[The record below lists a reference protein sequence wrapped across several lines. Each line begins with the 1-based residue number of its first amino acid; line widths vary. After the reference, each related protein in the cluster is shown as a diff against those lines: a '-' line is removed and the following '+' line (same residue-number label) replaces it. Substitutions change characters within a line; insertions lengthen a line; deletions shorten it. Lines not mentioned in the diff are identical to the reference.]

1 MFLPAPRPGRHLCH
15 AMLLARAE
23 TLDLLQQ
30 LARDGSVDLGAACVN
45 RAGKASIVE
54 LRNPGALNALDETTL
69 APLETAIRRQRTAI
83 MRKGVPAEKVDRECV
98 RLESAER
105 TRLLDPTPN
114 DAA

>member
-1 MFLPAPRPGRHLCH
+1 MLETHLPFNQQRLAADPSWPPSALMI
-15 AMLLARAE
+15 AFPLARRVRAVGRIAE
-23 TLDLLQQ
+23 RMAHAKSREKGEDV
-30 LARDGSVDLGAACVN
+30 LAA
-45 RAGKASIVE
+45 
-54 LRNPGALNALDETTL
+54 
-69 APLETAIRRQRTAI
+69 AIRRQRAAI